1 MKKRLSWVLVP
12 LFCVAAFFLVSR
24 FYRAQEE
31 EVVMQPPHTWSTFH
45 EYPRLEML
53 FKGFAIESM
62 IDVPSVDILDYQ
74 KHDLGITIYLGVA
87 ESPIQARGLQAQFG
101 SAERTFSHF
110 RIDVDVMPKVDL
122 ILCWDALCTL
132 SQSEVKASLLQFK
145 KSGAKFLLMRHYH
158 HIEHNVESTNGAFHP
173 INWNN
178 PPYNFPEP
186 IIHIM
191 EEGENGLV
199 SLALW
204 SLEQL

>member
-1 MKKRLSWVLVP
+1 MKKFLSWTLVP
-12 LFCVAAFFLVSR
+12 LFCAAAFLVVSH
-24 FYRAQEE
+24 FHHAQKEE
-31 EVVMQPPHTWSTFH
+31 EVVFVPHTWSTFI

-74 KHDLGITIYLGVA
+74 KHDLGIKTYIGVA
-87 ESPIQARGLQAQFG
+87 ESPIRARGLQAQFG
-101 SAERTFSHF
+101 SAERAFSHF
-110 RIDVDVMPKVDL
+110 RIDADVLPKADL
-122 ILCWDALCTL
+122 ILCWDTLCTL
-132 SQSEVKASLLQFK
+132 PQREVNASLLQFK
-145 KSGAKFLLMRHYH
+145 KSGAKFLLMRHYPDV
-158 HIEHNVESTNGAFHP
+158 ETNVESTNGVFHP

-186 IIHIM
+186 MIHIM
-191 EEGENGLV
+191 EEGENGLI